1 MTDTITPAPTADEY
15 RAAEKVLRAAR
26 FGGFRGGYDD
36 EADWCKEEAARL
48 EAESARDEYVETLA
62 DVLAV
67 AEGGAHLDQLQ
78 GWRQTG
84 LRDGIRAV
92 LDRLA
97 ADGRLLPEGG
107 TVLTAE
113 QSDDVRQYL
122 RSHDLAVGMRLRTIF
137 DPIEPSDCGCGKSE
151 ACDRVLC
158 PLIDTPPAVSVPLE
172 LPTEPGSRI
181 RASVKRWGSAC
192 EWADT
197 DPYVDTFTLGER
209 DIWHAENDCLV
220 VGAWNREYITVLE
233 VLPAASAPDSGPDGT
248 PEKPWPTWQDVPEGV
263 EYRGTWKPGESPT
276 FVNRAGVRHTVSPT
290 TRSEFANT
298 HAEWMVKRLAPFV
311 RVDGDKA

>member
-1 MTDTITPAPTADEY
+1 MTDTITPAS
-15 RAAEKVLRAAR
+15 LRAHAVWMER
-26 FGGFRGGYDD
+26 FLHDSKRHAEYLRYS
-36 EADWCKEEAARL
+36 AARL
-48 EAESARDEYVETLA
+48 EAESARDQYV
-62 DVLAV
+62 
-67 AEGGAHLDQLQ
+67 DQLAEVYRVAFKAAA
-78 GWRQTG
+78 GDSYIA
-84 LRDGIRAV
+84 DGSWTAAGVRAV

-181 RASVKRWGSAC
+181 RASVKRWGSAR

-248 PEKPWPTWQDVPEGV
+248 PEKPWKRWQDVPEGV
-263 EYRGTWKPGESPT
+263 VYRSEKWPNGRW
-276 FVNRAGVRHTVSPT
+276 VNRPDGRYLKQLGGAEIPSIA
-290 TRSEFANT
+290 SEKSLR
-298 HAEWMVKRLAPFV
+298 ESAPFV
-311 RVDGDKA
+311 RVDGDK